1 MLYYNHQKEVRPDL
15 LKVTDSQPQKGHG
28 EYYEGTYGEAECLYR
43 RVLQDLCRNVLMR
56 GEPWNR
62 TDRVKRIQM
71 KWHNAVGVQ
80 IPAAFLKCLLTTYTH
95 IGYWWCTHG
104 GIEKREAMS
113 KLMGKMELLLKLG
126 GMKEDITFLVIS
138 GAAVKMEEK
147 EAWRKIF
154 SSAPALHPARQ
165 RRCVRSRGRNR
176 GLFRLLRP
184 SSHGRWWLRTSHRI
198 ASLTPWSSGACLCHS

>member
-1 MLYYNHQKEVRPDL
+1 
-15 LKVTDSQPQKGHG
+15 
-28 EYYEGTYGEAECLYR
+28 
-43 RVLQDLCRNVLMR
+43 
-56 GEPWNR
+56 
-62 TDRVKRIQM
+62 
-71 KWHNAVGVQ
+71 
-80 IPAAFLKCLLTTYTH
+80 
-95 IGYWWCTHG
+95 
-104 GIEKREAMS
+104 MS
-113 KLMGKMELLLKLG
+113 KLMGEMELLLKLG

-184 SSHGRWWLRTSHRI
+184 SKSWQMVAPHFSSNCFTNSLEPAGRAFAVCQDTGDHNGADQSSAGALHTSHT
-198 ASLTPWSSGACLCHS
+198 AA

>member
-1 MLYYNHQKEVRPDL
+1 
-15 LKVTDSQPQKGHG
+15 
-28 EYYEGTYGEAECLYR
+28 
-43 RVLQDLCRNVLMR
+43 
-56 GEPWNR
+56 
-62 TDRVKRIQM
+62 
-71 KWHNAVGVQ
+71 
-80 IPAAFLKCLLTTYTH
+80 
-95 IGYWWCTHG
+95 
-104 GIEKREAMS
+104 MS

-198 ASLTPWSSGACLCHS
+198 ASLTPWSSGACLCRLSGYRRP